1 MRTSFVVMAAI
12 VTFMSG
18 SNAIQITGDDK
29 YERVLRKPMAI
40 KNTKLNDTDD
50 HETPSHTEPTVTPSD
65 DKDDE
70 LEKKPKRRDG
80 GLSKKDKEAAI

>member
-40 KNTKLNDTDD
+40 KDSKLNDKSE
-50 HETPSHTEPTVTPSD
+50 ETPSHTEPTVTPGTSD

-80 GLSKKDKEAAI
+80 V

>member
-40 KNTKLNDTDD
+40 KNTKLNESE
-50 HETPSHTEPTVTPSD
+50 ETPSHTEPTVTPGTSD

-80 GLSKKDKEAAI
+80 V

>member
-40 KNTKLNDTDD
+40 KDSKLNDKSE
-50 HETPSHTEPTVTPSD
+50 ETPSHTEPTVTPSD

-80 GLSKKDKEAAI
+80 V